1 MSFAAADADCCCD
14 ILKRWRDTRRGGMTG
29 KGGKNEFEEQDSR
42 EEWVEVRQD
51 QMEESVVEID

>member
-1 MSFAAADADCCCD
+1 
-14 ILKRWRDTRRGGMTG
+14 MTG